1 MRYLDTLDTPLG
13 TLQIE
18 ATERGLCGIW
28 FPSRSIN
35 QGPTPGKTG
44 SFPGQAGAQRVFRRR
59 PDNISVPSIG
69 KAPDFRNQYGRPF
82 WQYPTARR

>member
-35 QGPTPGKTG
+35 QGRLREKQGHFLAKQELTRI
-44 SFPGQAGAQRVFRRR
+44 SQA
-59 PDNISVPSIG
+59 
-69 KAPDFRNQYGRPF
+69 
-82 WQYPTARR
+82 T